1 MNPNPET
8 PTTAPLPLEWDACY
22 TTRFAGKALE
32 TSPAEYAMAQLPG
45 YTPQAGDVIFAAIT
59 TVGSH
64 IHYETHASRK
74 AIAYPGRVI
83 LIAYGNRYAA
93 DQFLG
98 YIPEHLGVCHMLAAG
113 GIAGLASAKHDDM
126 LDPTTLTPLGVLV
139 HADNPTKALN
149 LKDFSPNPAPN
160 EVTPETT
167 PKIYAVVGTSM
178 NSGKSTALAH
188 LTNGL
193 TYRGLKVA
201 CGKITGTGAGNDV
214 LRFRDAGAIRAID
227 FTHYG
232 FGTTYL
238 ADMEDVKDL
247 AHNMLAHLS
256 SLDADVVLVE
266 IADGVLEQETHALLS
281 TPEFTSKL
289 DGVITAAADALG
301 AIAAV
306 RVIRETTGLPV
317 PFATGVFTS
326 SPIMMTEAGEQL
338 KDTTRVVKTSSLLEI
353 DPLLML

>member
-1 MNPNPET
+1 MT
-8 PTTAPLPLEWDACY
+8 PDIATPLPLEWDACY
-22 TTRFAGKALE
+22 TTRFAGKAIE
-32 TSPAEYAMAQLPG
+32 NAPSEYALAQLSG
-45 YTPQAGDVIFAAIT
+45 YVPQAGDIIFATIT
-59 TVGSH
+59 SIGSH
-64 IHYETHASRK
+64 KHYETHASRK

-113 GIAGLASAKHDDM
+113 GIAGLASAKHDEM
-126 LDPTTLTPLGVLV
+126 LDPTAITPLGVLV
-139 HADNPTKALN
+139 RANAPTEPLN
-149 LKDFSPNPAPN
+149 LKDFSPNPVPEN
-160 EVTPETT
+160 EISGDNP
-167 PKIYAVVGTSM
+167 PKVFAVVGTSM

-193 TYRGLKVA
+193 TSRGLKVA

-214 LRFRDAGAIRAID
+214 LRFRDAGAIKAID

-232 FGTTYL
+232 HGTTFNASMDEVQEL
-238 ADMEDVKDL
+238 AQ
-247 AHNMLAHLS
+247 NMLDYLV
-256 SLDADVVLVE
+256 SLEPDVVLVE

-281 TPEFTSKL
+281 TPEFTSRL

-306 RVIRETTGLPV
+306 RIIRETTGKPV

-326 SPIMMTEAGEQL
+326 SPVMVAEAGEQL
-338 KDTTRVVKTSSLLEI
+338 KNITHVVKTQSLLEL
-353 DPLLML
+353 DPALLNR